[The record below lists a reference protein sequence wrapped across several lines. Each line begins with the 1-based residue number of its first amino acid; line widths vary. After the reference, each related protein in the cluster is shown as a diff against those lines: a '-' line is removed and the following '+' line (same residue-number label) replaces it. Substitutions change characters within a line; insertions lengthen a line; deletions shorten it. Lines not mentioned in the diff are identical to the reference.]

1 MTTHDVNDEN
11 LSYGNLVDMN
21 SDLQIEIARL
31 KLAHH
36 RMCQDYYK
44 LEEERDATEKT
55 CEGLAYQLEKAQTL
69 IDAISKSNDI
79 ERANSFSLQRE
90 NLKLHRR
97 SEYYEEITKAYC
109 FFTECSVALDDIL
122 DSHEDD
128 YSNDDHVQTAR
139 DRLILLFHMTLKSII
154 DGSSQTEY
162 AQSSIDPID
171 TASFRPPGKVD
182 DIPF

>member
-21 SDLQIEIARL
+21 SDLQVEIARL

-44 LEEERDATEKT
+44 LEEKSNAVEETCGGLERKLADA
-55 CEGLAYQLEKAQTL
+55 QVL
-69 IDAISKSNDI
+69 IVAISSSNDRY
-79 ERANSFSLQRE
+79 RANSFSLERD
-90 NLKLHRR
+90 NLRLHRT

-109 FFTECSVALDDIL
+109 FFTECSAALTDIL
-122 DSHEDD
+122 DSHNDD

-139 DRLILLFHMTLKSII
+139 DRLILLFHTTLKSII

-162 AQSSIDPID
+162 FRSSIDPID
-171 TASFRPPGKVD
+171 TASFRPASNVD